1 MEIANKPNAN
11 NMLLGLITTLCILN
25 LLATGYLIK
34 LNLDSYKRLNKAT
47 VERNVVEPQK
57 VDELEKKLDKFFEKQ
72 DQELKKLFEE
82 R

>member
-1 MEIANKPNAN
+1 MEIADKPNAN
-11 NMLLGLITTLCILN
+11 NTLLGVLTTFCILN

-34 LNLDSYKRLNKAT
+34 LNLDSHETVNKAA
-47 VERNVVEPQK
+47 VEHNAVEPQK

-72 DQELKKLFEE
+72 DQEMKKLFEE